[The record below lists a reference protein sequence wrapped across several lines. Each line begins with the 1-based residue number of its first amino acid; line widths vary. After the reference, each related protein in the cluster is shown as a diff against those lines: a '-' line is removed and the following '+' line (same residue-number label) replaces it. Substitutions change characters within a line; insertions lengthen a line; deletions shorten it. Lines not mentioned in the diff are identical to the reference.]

1 VGIVTA
7 DLSVSADGYA
17 AGVNQSLDKPF
28 GEGID
33 ERLHEWMFE
42 HEDDH
47 RAEIDAI
54 TEADA
59 YIMGRNMFSPGR
71 GEWDLEWTGWWGP
84 NPPYH
89 APVFVLTHHPRDS
102 VAMEGGTTFTFVTEG
117 IEAALDAARTA
128 AGNGNVAIAGGP
140 ATINQYLAAG
150 LIDEL
155 RLHIVPITVGA
166 GERIFEGVGGLTLEP
181 RSVRGTE
188 HVLHVTYG
196 ASR

>member
-1 VGIVTA
+1 MGIVTA

-28 GEGID
+28 GEG
-33 ERLHEWMFE
+33 
-42 HEDDH
+42 
-47 RAEIDAI
+47 
-54 TEADA
+54 
-59 YIMGRNMFSPGR
+59 
-71 GEWDLEWTGWWGP
+71 
-84 NPPYH
+84 
-89 APVFVLTHHPRDS
+89 
-102 VAMEGGTTFTFVTEG
+102 
-117 IEAALDAARTA
+117 
-128 AGNGNVAIAGGP
+128 
-140 ATINQYLAAG
+140 LAAG

-181 RSVRGTE
+181 RSVRGTD